1 MTEAD
6 GFGIEVNFLTG
17 RYVATCHN
25 DRRKPEWPPH
35 PARLFS
41 ALVATWADADEP
53 SSAERTV
60 LEWLEEL
67 GPPDIA
73 ADATA
78 ARRRVVS
85 HFVPVND
92 MAVVSRK
99 WQERRAGRT
108 ADLTRQLQRE
118 RASAGGETTRK
129 IKQLEQRLAKQ
140 LDVRDQVSAVGNTS
154 PDMAKEMFPESRSEK
169 RERFFPSVTLT
180 DFEDGG
186 ESRVTYVWQR
196 ELAADMGSTLDGMLT
211 RLTRLGHS
219 SSLVSC
225 RVVTEPPEAVLVPS
239 STGATRL
246 RSVRAG
252 QLADLERRYEH
263 HQGVSPRSLPFSDA
277 GYRVGGEPAPPAA
290 CSPSTAGEWIVFEF
304 APGSRVSPM
313 TRVVDIATTLRAAVF
328 RYAEEPIPEGL
339 SGHAADGTPTAE
351 PHVAFLGLP
360 FAGHRHADGRLLGAA
375 VSVPDRADQAS
386 RRALY
391 RAIGAWERLC
401 ADSGRSSYPLR
412 LTFGRQGAI
421 DMGRLLGPTALR
433 SLSPDDWTGPS
444 RRWVTVTPIALPK
457 HPGRLRRAPSVAAS
471 KAWRAAEAFVRQA
484 ATHVDLPEP
493 AEVQVGLAPFVVGP
507 RPATSFPPFRQPGR
521 HGPVRRQLVHAV
533 ATFDRPVQGPLMLG
547 AGRFVGLGLMRPL
560 RDKSNE

>member
-1 MTEAD
+1 MTEAG

-53 SSAERTV
+53 SSAERAV
-60 LEWLEEL
+60 LEWLEDL

-78 ARRRVVS
+78 APRRVVS

-99 WQERRAGRT
+99 WQERRASRT
-108 ADLTRQLQRE
+108 ADLARQLQRE
-118 RASAGGETTRK
+118 KASAGDETTRK

-140 LDVRDQVSAVGNTS
+140 RDVRDQVSVVGNTN
-154 PDMAKEMFPESRSEK
+154 PDVAKEMFPESRSEK

-180 DFEDGG
+180 DFEDGA

-196 ELAADMGSTLDGMLT
+196 GLAADMGSTLDGMLA

-225 RVVTEPPEAVLVPS
+225 RVVTELPEALFVPS

-252 QLADLERRYEH
+252 QLADLERRYQY
-263 HQGVSPRSLPFSDA
+263 HQGMSPRSLPFADA
-277 GYRVGGEPAPPAA
+277 GYRVSGEPAPPAS
-290 CSPSTAGEWIVFEF
+290 CSPNTAGEWIVFEF
-304 APGSRVSPM
+304 APGSRVSPL
-313 TRVVDIATTLRAAVF
+313 TRAVDVATTLRATVF

-339 SGHAADGTPTAE
+339 SGHAAAGAPTVE
-351 PHVAFLGLP
+351 PHIAFLGLP
-360 FAGHRHADGRLLGAA
+360 FAGHQHADGRLLGAA
-375 VSVPDRADQAS
+375 VSVPNCADEAS

-391 RAIGAWERLC
+391 RAIGAWERLGG
-401 ADSGRSSYPLR
+401 DSGRSWYPLR
-412 LTFGRQGAI
+412 LTFGRGGAI
-421 DMGRLLGPTALR
+421 SMRRLLGPTALR
-433 SLSPDDWTGPS
+433 SLSPTDWTGPS
-444 RRWVTVTPIALPK
+444 RRWVSVTPIALPK
-457 HPGRLRRAPSVAAS
+457 HPGRLRRAPSVAVS

-484 ATHVDLPEP
+484 TSHAGLPEP

-533 ATFDRPVQGPLMLG
+533 VTFDRSVQGPLMLG

-560 RDKSNE
+560 RDDSNE